1 MAFVEQIDKNKLPKH
16 VAVIMDGNGRWAK
29 KHGKNRVYGHKQG
42 AKTVKEIV
50 KISGEIGLEYLT
62 LYAFSMENWNRPK
75 MEVDALMALLVSSI
89 NSETKELVKNNVKLL
104 SIGNHEILPK
114 NVRKKLYEAIE
125 ATKKNNGLKLVLS
138 LSYSGKWEILEAV
151 KKISKQV
158 KEGNLDIDEINE
170 NVFDENLSTKGIPH
184 PELMIRT
191 SGEYRI
197 SNFLLWQLAYA
208 EFYFTPKLWPEF
220 TKEDFLEAILDFQKR
235 ERRFGKTSEQV
246 KQKN

>member
-1 MAFVEQIDKNKLPKH
+1 MAFVEQIDRNKLPKH
-16 VAVIMDGNGRWAK
+16 IAIIMDGNGRWAN
-29 KHGKNRVYGHKQG
+29 KHGKNRVYGHREG

-50 KISGEIGLEYLT
+50 QISGEIGLEYLT
-62 LYAFSMENWNRPK
+62 LYAFSMENWSRPK
-75 MEVDALMALLVSSI
+75 MEVDALMSLLVSSI

-114 NVRKKLYEAIE
+114 NVRRKLYEAID
-125 ATKKNNGLKLVLS
+125 ATSKNNGLKLILS
-138 LSYSGKWEILEAV
+138 LSYSAKWEILEAT
-151 KKISKQV
+151 KKIAQQV
-158 KEGNLDIDEINE
+158 KNNQLKIEDIDEK
-170 NVFDENLSTKGIPH
+170 VFDENLTTKGIPH

>member
-1 MAFVEQIDKNKLPKH
+1 MTFVEQIDKQKLPKH
-16 VAVIMDGNGRWAK
+16 VAIIMDGNGRWAN

-104 SIGNHEILPK
+104 SIGNHDILPK

-125 ATKKNNGLKLVLS
+125 ATKENNGLKLVLS
-138 LSYSGKWEILEAV
+138 LSYSAKWEILEAV

-158 KEGNLDIDEINE
+158 KEGNLDIDDINE
-170 NVFDENLSTKGIPH
+170 NVFDENLSTRGIPH

>member
-1 MAFVEQIDKNKLPKH
+1 MAFVEQIDKQKLPKH
-16 VAVIMDGNGRWAK
+16 VAIIMDGNGRWAN

-138 LSYSGKWEILEAV
+138 LSYSAKWEILEAV